1 MKHDLR
7 FRRTG
12 KFRPRLLRDTPLL
25 DAMFTGKSEPH
36 VRGNRTRA
44 ERQRAMV
51 LDGMEQ
57 LRMEVAMRLGWLA

>member
-1 MKHDLR
+1 MIRR
-7 FRRTG
+7 FPHSGRW
-12 KFRPRLLRDTPLL
+12 RPRSPAEAVPLL
-25 DAMFTGKSEPH
+25 LARPKSEPH

-44 ERQRAMV
+44 ERQRALV